1 MKNKNYG
8 MDNSKHPLGCTLCV
22 FCFCFCGWFSAFLI
36 ALVDIE
42 TEPAFLVVSTDWVLS
57 ILGDGGGDK
66 ENQPV
71 IRIHRARNATL
82 CSSARYPGLRV
93 CGADLAAIPGP
104 QRPPRARRT
113 VSGSLL
119 SPSSGIQTGG
129 FRDSRGARQPLPRPL
144 PSHSDGA
151 PATSPAERRPI
162 SPATVGEPRSRRSAG
177 CGPRRARG
185 LGRSAAPG
193 TSSPAR
199 PNLSA
204 PASAPAGGERDPP
217 PFHFAPVRGNLRSV
231 TRILKR
237 ATCSAG
243 RAALGGIAGLG
254 RRGLGTPGSGG
265 HAGVGAPW
273 RPAAAVR

>member
-42 TEPAFLVVSTDWVLS
+42 TEPAFLVASTDWVLS

-162 SPATVGEPRSRRSAG
+162 SPATVVAADHGG
-177 CGPRRARG
+177 HVG
-185 LGRSAAPG
+185 SAA
-193 TSSPAR
+193 ALR
-199 PNLSA
+199 QA
-204 PASAPAGGERDPP
+204 PAPQLGPTSRLPP
-217 PFHFAPVRGNLRSV
+217 RPLPVGRG
-231 TRILKR
+231 ILPPS
-237 ATCSAG
+237 TLHQSEGICG
-243 RAALGGIAGLG
+243 R
-254 RRGLGTPGSGG
+254 
-265 HAGVGAPW
+265 
-273 RPAAAVR
+273 